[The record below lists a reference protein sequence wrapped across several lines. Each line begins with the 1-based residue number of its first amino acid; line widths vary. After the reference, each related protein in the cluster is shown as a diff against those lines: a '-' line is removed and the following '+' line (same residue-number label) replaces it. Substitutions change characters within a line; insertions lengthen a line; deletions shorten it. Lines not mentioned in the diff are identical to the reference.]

1 MIKINLLSEGKR
13 PAAVRKSKGP
23 GAVGGA
29 GKDIGQ
35 LLVGVGVVLGVI
47 AVAIA
52 WWLQSKKLEEKQA
65 EVAQAQHEV
74 EQMASVIKEVEDYKA
89 KKGELERKIGIIND
103 LKANQRGPV
112 RVMDYVSRALPE
124 LLWLDRMKMTAS
136 TIEIE
141 GRAFNTNAVA
151 NFIENLDKVPEFDE
165 PTLKST
171 EQQTGGVYKFVI
183 NFNYSFATH
192 PKTDETTAATTAPAK
207 GKAGAKSGT
216 APARAPRPPAA
227 ASGPE

>member
-13 PAAVRKSKGP
+13 PAAVRKAKGP
-23 GAVGGA
+23 STLGA

-35 LLVGVGVVLGVI
+35 WLVGVGVLIGVL
-47 AVAIA
+47 AVAAA
-52 WWLQSKKLEEKQA
+52 WWVQSKKVEAKEA
-65 EVAQAQHEV
+65 EVAAAQREV
-74 EQMASVIKEVEDYKA
+74 EQMASVIKEVEDYKG
-89 KKGELERKIGIIND
+89 KKAELERKIGIIND

-124 LLWLDRMKMTAS
+124 LLWLDRMKMTSAS
-136 TIEIE
+136 IEIE

-171 EQQTGGVYKFVI
+171 EQQTGGVYKFAI

-192 PKTDETTAATTAPAK
+192 PKTDETTASTTAPAAVN
-207 GKAGAKSGT
+207 KAGVKPAVPAK
-216 APARAPRPPAA
+216 APRPAA
-227 ASGPE
+227 ASNSE

>member
-13 PAAVRKSKGP
+13 PAAVRKAKGATSS
-23 GAVGGA
+23 GNQ
-29 GKDIGQ
+29 DIGQ
-35 LLVGVGVVLGVI
+35 WMMAAGVLVGVL
-47 AVAIA
+47 AVALA
-52 WWLQSKKLEEKQA
+52 WWLQSNKNEAKEA
-65 EVAQAQHEV
+65 EVAVAQHEV
-74 EQMASVIKEVEDYKA
+74 EQMASVIKEVEEYKT

-136 TIEIE
+136 SIEIE

-151 NFIENLDKVPEFDE
+151 AFIENLDKVPEFDE

-171 EQQTGGVYKFVI
+171 EQQTGGVYKFLI
-183 NFNYSFATH
+183 NFNYSFAGHAKPGAADST
-192 PKTDETTAATTAPAK
+192 ATTP
-207 GKAGAKSGT
+207 KAGGK
-216 APARAPRPPAA
+216 PAA
-227 ASGPE
+227 GKPTSATSG